1 MRLFLP
7 DPCVLLVSRLSSAR
21 GSMLS
26 SAPVP
31 AGWDDTWPTVR
42 SLHLHRTLPCPQ
54 EALVQQT
61 CPASLSRSARWTE
74 SSSMELNAKNGGIL
88 SAYDSSRNYLVNK
101 SWGPLVNLA
110 RNSILSL
117 MKRITIGKLRILS
130 EQGVWEFGDLVT
142 KDAPYAEL
150 RVINE
155 AFWVRLLMSGDLGF
169 AEAYMVGDFAC
180 PDLVAVFRMF
190 IANRENLNDATTYA
204 SKIFSGIN
212 FMMNSRFVNSV
223 KNAINNI
230 SAHYD
235 LSNEMFGSFLSR
247 DMTYSCGIFDHKDAT
262 LEQAQYSKLHNII
275 GRARIQSTDHVLEI
289 GSGWGSFAI
298 EAVKLTGCRVTT
310 LTLSVE
316 QQKLAQDRIA
326 VAGYS
331 KQIEVKLCDYR
342 NLPTPDV
349 LYDKI
354 VSIEMIEAVGREYLA
369 TYFECMDRLLKK
381 EGGIGVFQVITMPET
396 RYERYCNEV
405 DFIRRWI
412 FPGGHCPT
420 VTTLVQ
426 AINKGSKDQLIVDE
440 IQNIGGHYSK
450 TLRLWRQKFLENFDD
465 EIRPALLKRYGGN
478 LSNEDALV
486 FKRKFEFYF
495 SYCMAGFSAK
505 ILGDVIITVARENTE
520 ALLEG
525 LEQ

>member
-1 MRLFLP
+1 
-7 DPCVLLVSRLSSAR
+7 
-21 GSMLS
+21 
-26 SAPVP
+26 
-31 AGWDDTWPTVR
+31 
-42 SLHLHRTLPCPQ
+42 
-54 EALVQQT
+54 
-61 CPASLSRSARWTE
+61 
-74 SSSMELNAKNGGIL
+74 MELNAKNGGIL

-101 SWGPLVNLA
+101 SWSPLVNLA

-117 MKRITIGKLRILS
+117 MKRITVGKLRILT
-130 EQGVWEFGDLVT
+130 EQGVWEYGDMVT
-142 KDAPYAEL
+142 KDAPCAEL
-150 RVINE
+150 RIVNE

-169 AEAYMVGDFAC
+169 AEAYMVGDVAC
-180 PDLVAVFRMF
+180 PDLVAVFKMF
-190 IANRENLNDATTYA
+190 IDNRENLNDATTYA
-204 SKIFSGIN
+204 SKLFSGIN

-235 LSNEMFGSFLSR
+235 LSNEMFGSFLSK
-247 DMTYSCGIFDHKDAT
+247 DMTYSCGIFDHKDST

-275 GRARIQSTDHVLEI
+275 GRAKIQSTDHVLEI

-298 EAVKLTGCRVTT
+298 EAVRLHGCRVTT

-326 VAGYS
+326 AAGFS
-331 KQIEVKLCDYR
+331 DRIDVKLCDYR
-342 NLPTPDV
+342 NMPTPEV
-349 LYDKI
+349 LFDKV
-354 VSIEMIEAVGREYLA
+354 VSIEMIEAVGKEYLA
-369 TYFECMDRLLKK
+369 TYFECVDRLMKK
-381 EGGIGVFQVITMPET
+381 DGGIGVFQVITMPET

-420 VTTLVQ
+420 VTSLVQ
-426 AINKGSKDQLIVDE
+426 AINKGSKNQLIVDE

-450 TLRLWRQKFLENFDD
+450 TLRLWRQKFLDNFDD
-465 EIRPALLKRYGGN
+465 EIRPALLRRYGGN
-478 LSNEDALV
+478 LTMEDTLI

-505 ILGDVIITVARENTE
+505 ILGDVIITVAREGAV
-520 ALLEG
+520 ALIDG